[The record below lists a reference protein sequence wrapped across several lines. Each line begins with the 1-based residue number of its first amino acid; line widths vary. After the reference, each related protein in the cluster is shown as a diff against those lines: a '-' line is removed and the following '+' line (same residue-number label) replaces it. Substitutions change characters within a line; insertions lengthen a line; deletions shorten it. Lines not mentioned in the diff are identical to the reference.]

1 MLLEVLGRERGF
13 MEEGYSVSVGE
24 DEWGGLQK
32 ESLVTGRLGCGVPF
46 LVLELCPL
54 WGEICDKGVGF
65 RVGLGV

>member
-24 DEWGGLQK
+24 MRGGLQK
-32 ESLVTGRLGCGVPF
+32 ESLVTGCLGCGVPF
-46 LVLELCPL
+46 LVLEMCPM